1 MSRPRTDRAESP
13 DARSRIIDAV
23 RELAELTGLRKLS
36 MDEVARRAKVGRAT
50 LYTYFP
56 GRDALLA
63 AAVADELGQLTD
75 AVTRAAADCDD
86 GDERLVKGF
95 AQAYRS
101 LRGHG
106 PLNAIL
112 RINPEI
118 LLPFVITD
126 NPDTLDMGSALI
138 ASSLGLHDLD
148 ETSRAALSEHVT
160 RLLHTLM
167 LVPQTTLGLG
177 DPDGPEQY
185 ARAFLVPVRRHLS
198 SHPYRPAQS

>member
-13 DARSRIIDAV
+13 DVRSRVIDAV
-23 RELAELTGLRKLS
+23 RDLAELTGLRKLS

-56 GRDALLA
+56 GREALLA
-63 AAVADELGQLTD
+63 AAVAEDFARLTD

-86 GDERLVKGF
+86 GDERLVLGF

-101 LRGHG
+101 LRRHG

-126 NPDTLDMGSALI
+126 SRDTLDMGSALI
-138 ASSLGLHDLD
+138 ESALGLDDLD
-148 ETSRAALSEHVT
+148 EASRAALSEHVT

-185 ARAFLVPVRRHLS
+185 ARTFLVPVRRHLS
-198 SHPYRPAQS
+198 THPYRPAQS

>member
-1 MSRPRTDRAESP
+1 MSRPRADPAESP
-13 DARSRIIDAV
+13 DARTRIVDAV
-23 RELAELTGLRKLS
+23 RDLAELTGLRKLS

-63 AAVADELGQLTD
+63 AAVAEDLARLTD
-75 AVTRAAADCDD
+75 AVTRAASDYEDA
-86 GDERLVKGF
+86 DERLVHGF

-101 LRGHG
+101 LRQHG
-106 PLNAIL
+106 PLSAIL

-126 NPDTLDMGSALI
+126 SRDTLDMGSALI
-138 ASSLGLHDLD
+138 DTSLGLHDLD

-167 LVPQTTLGLG
+167 LVPRTSLGLE
-177 DPDGPEQY
+177 DRDGPERY

-198 SHPYRPAQS
+198 THPYRPKRS

>member
-1 MSRPRTDRAESP
+1 MSPPRTDRAESP
-13 DARSRIIDAV
+13 DARSRIIGAV
-23 RELAELTGLRKLS
+23 RDLAELTGLRKLS

-63 AAVADELGQLTD
+63 AAVADDLARLTD
-75 AVTRAAADCDD
+75 AVSRATAGCDD
-86 GDERLVKGF
+86 GEERLVQGF

-101 LRGHG
+101 LRQHG
-106 PLNAIL
+106 PLSAIL

-126 NPDTLDMGSALI
+126 SRDTLDMGSTLI
-138 ASSLGLHDLD
+138 ESSLGLDDLD
-148 ETSRAALSEHVT
+148 ETSRGALSEHVT

-167 LVPQTTLGLG
+167 LVPQTTFGLQ
-177 DPDGPEQY
+177 DPDGPEEY

-198 SHPYRPAQS
+198 THPYRPTQS